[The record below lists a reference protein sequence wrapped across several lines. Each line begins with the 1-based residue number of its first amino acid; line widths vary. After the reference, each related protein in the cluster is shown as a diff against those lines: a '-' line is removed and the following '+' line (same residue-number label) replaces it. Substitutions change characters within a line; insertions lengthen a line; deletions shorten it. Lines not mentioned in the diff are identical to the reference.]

1 MNYYTMLQ
9 YQLGVIGYMEMR
21 SEKEISKKVRAH
33 IVHAEVPPNCQE
45 RIDATN
51 WTILQAPFRM
61 YSCVPESRFPAIPA
75 KFSEFGIKK
84 APAQRA
90 IRRIR
95 RFVPNSLEKVRCL
108 NKDNH

>member
-1 MNYYTMLQ
+1 MLAEAAARPNYLSECIKEREINYYTMLQ
-9 YQLGVIGYMEMR
+9 YQLGVIGSVEMR

-75 KFSEFGIKK
+75 KFSEFG
-84 APAQRA
+84 
-90 IRRIR
+90 
-95 RFVPNSLEKVRCL
+95 N
-108 NKDNH
+108 